1 MRQNYISLVCI
12 LNIPH
17 IGPALTSITRRLSA
31 GEHTNPI
38 PLLRDIDQPF
48 VFEIKFSEKA
58 FRLEFYDTSS
68 LESWRLLDPDV
79 VIICYDISQ
88 RLSLINM
95 KRYVSLMPSP
105 PFPRGPRLTMSSG

>member
-1 MRQNYISLVCI
+1 MRQDNLSFVR
-12 LNIPH
+12 
-17 IGPALTSITRRLSA
+17 IGLRCTVPLANPADPTHHRRLSA

-48 VFEIKFSEKA
+48 VFEIKLGVKQY
-58 FRLEFYDTSS
+58 RLEFSDTSS
-68 LESWRLLDPDV
+68 PDSWRLLDPDV

-95 KRYVSLMPSP
+95 KRFVHTPSP
-105 PFPRGPRLTMSSG
+105 RRDISTC